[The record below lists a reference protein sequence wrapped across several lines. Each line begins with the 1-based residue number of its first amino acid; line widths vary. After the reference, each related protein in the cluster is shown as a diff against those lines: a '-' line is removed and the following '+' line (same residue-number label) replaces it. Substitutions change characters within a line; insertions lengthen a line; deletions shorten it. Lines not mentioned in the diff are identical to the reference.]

1 MLLAPEEILREYF
14 GLVKKIKYI
23 EMDAQ
28 QLENEI
34 ADFTFKLEEERHWG
48 FEIVANRRL
57 VAAAGGI
64 RHKMP
69 KGLDEAYVV
78 WEAQVSRLEKEL
90 LKKRTVL
97 LEKEQQ
103 IRELREQAEPTRRII
118 CELEHDEQKILE
130 MTYLDGVSNR
140 HIALE
145 LNYSEKTIRRKKEQI
160 IQKIIDKCR
169 KKAAEAPQ
177 KRRTNR

>member
-1 MLLAPEEILREYF
+1 M
-14 GLVKKIKYI
+14 VV
-23 EMDAQ
+23 
-28 QLENEI
+28 
-34 ADFTFKLEEERHWG
+34 T
-48 FEIVANRRL
+48 
-57 VAAAGGI
+57 
-64 RHKMP
+64 P

-78 WEAQVSRLEKEL
+78 WEAQVSGLEKEL

-103 IRELREQAEPTRRII
+103 IRELREQAEPIRRII

-145 LNYSEKTIRRKKEQI
+145 LHYSEKTIRRKKEQI

-169 KKAAEAPQ
+169 KKAAEVPH
-177 KRRTNR
+177 